1 MVAIPKTLKPTWR
14 VVQVFK
20 IVEGVSLGL
29 GLFIASPYYYQ
40 IFNKFGS
47 PSQALFY
54 TVCLVAVNFGLIAL
68 FEIPTGAI
76 ADTFGRVRTIVLSL
90 AISSINGVFVIL
102 LFFIENI
109 PLVILLAFIT
119 RVLSAL
125 TFTLKSGTFSAWL
138 VDSIREREPGFG
150 YDRLLARGQVLQD
163 TSIVVGGLLGVT
175 TYLYGAPYIAF
186 LVMTLLSMG
195 CLSYCLSSM
204 EESQSLVFFNVKS
217 NLWQLMRTHTVK
229 TIKIAVQLC
238 RTNKLIQWFTIAFVG
253 YTFLFNIVDRL
264 WPVALGGQF
273 GIQKWS
279 YQWYA
284 MVMII
289 PLCSAMAAHLL
300 ARRGD
305 KANEKKAKNSMAG
318 LRHWLFSCI
327 YLSALAILFLGWA
340 NRQGIINFPVFL
352 ISILVVE
359 ASFGIVKPAFESL
372 VCHYMPEEHAQE
384 RATILSVGSAL
395 RSVLVFIFI
404 IPSRG
409 VSDAMS
415 PVGWM
420 LPASILLVIGVVS
433 HFYIR
438 RYQKRNLSV
447 SSTVFAKEKIYGSEP
462 ATK

>member
-1 MVAIPKTLKPTWR
+1 MAEVPVSLKLVWKT
-14 VVQVFK
+14 VQVFK

-29 GLFIASPYYYQ
+29 CLFISSPYFYQ
-40 IFNKFGS
+40 IFNKFVNS
-47 PSQALFY
+47 NHALFY
-54 TVCLVAVNFGLIAL
+54 TACLVATQFGLIAL
-68 FEIPTGAI
+68 FEIPTGAL
-76 ADTFGRVRTIVLSL
+76 ADTFGRVRTIILSL
-90 AISSINGVFVIL
+90 ILSVMCDILIVL
-102 LFFIENI
+102 LFFIGNLPI
-109 PLVILLAFIT
+109 VVFIAFATRILA
-119 RVLSAL
+119 VL
-125 TFTLKSGTFSAWL
+125 TYTLQSGTFSAWL
-138 VDSIREREPGFG
+138 VDSMREREPGFG
-150 YDRLLARGQVLQD
+150 YDRLLARGQALKEI
-163 TSIVVGGLLGVT
+163 SMIFGAILGVT

-186 LVMTLLSMG
+186 LVMTLLDLG

-229 TIKIAVQLC
+229 TIKIAIQLC

-253 YTFLFNIVDRL
+253 YTFLFNIVNRL

-289 PLCSAMAAHLL
+289 PLCSAMAAGLL

-305 KANEKKAKNSMAG
+305 KANKEKGQSSMAG
-318 LRHWLFSCI
+318 LNRWLFSCI
-327 YLSALAILFLGWA
+327 YLSALAILFLGWV
-340 NRQGIINFPVFL
+340 NRQGIISFPAFL

-372 VCHYMPEEHAQE
+372 VCHHMSEEHAQE
-384 RATILSVGSAL
+384 RATILSIGSAL
-395 RSVLVFIFI
+395 RGLLVFIFI

-409 VSDAMS
+409 ISDAMS
-415 PVGWM
+415 PIGWM
-420 LPASILLVIGVVS
+420 LPAGILLVIGIVS

-438 RYQKRNLSV
+438 IYQKDSATLSP
-447 SSTVFAKEKIYGSEP
+447 VFAKEKIYVPEP
-462 ATK
+462 TAK